1 MPFLLKLGMNIV
13 ISREL
18 FSWRLVKG
26 RYTRRSRITIDAIR
40 EDRTMSFKK
49 IYKWK
54 DNRGKDRS
62 SVGIVLTDDE
72 KQALCRKNL
81 ALVAQQ
87 KRSNNE

>member
-1 MPFLLKLGMNIV
+1 
-13 ISREL
+13 
-18 FSWRLVKG
+18 
-26 RYTRRSRITIDAIR
+26 
-40 EDRTMSFKK
+40 MSFKK

-81 ALVAQQ
+81 ALIAQQ
-87 KRSNNE
+87 KRGNNE